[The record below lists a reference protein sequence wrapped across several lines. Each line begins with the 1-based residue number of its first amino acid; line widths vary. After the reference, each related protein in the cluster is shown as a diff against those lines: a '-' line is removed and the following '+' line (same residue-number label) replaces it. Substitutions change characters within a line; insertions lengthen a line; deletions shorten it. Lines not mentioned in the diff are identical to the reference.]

1 MKKTVLLFTM
11 LLCLAGMKGQNLIPN
26 GDFELWSFGRPVGWT
41 TGLYG
46 EFTYYT
52 MNFPVQVNF
61 GSQTQ
66 DSHSD
71 NYAIKLQSSELTVP
85 MLGYTIPIPGILQIG
100 ESEGFSI
107 PLEDIAEIIEAIQDT
122 TGEGPG
128 IDPSDLSSLTTLVK
142 ILAPGIPCSST
153 PTAVT
158 LWTKY
163 QHSDEDELMV
173 FAMTKKNGVPV
184 DYASNTFSIENPD
197 EYEQLR
203 LDFENPGTE
212 SDSIMIVIVSSTTMN
227 GTSVLYVD
235 DVKLL
240 YSGVDVPVV
249 EMNRESIY
257 PNPASDVLYIQTN
270 NDQPYQW
277 TLRDLTGRTLDSGK
291 AVGKTSLN
299 VKKYP
304 AGVYMMTFNV
314 NGSEK
319 TRKVV
324 IR

>member
-11 LLCLAGMKGQNLIPN
+11 LLCLAGMRGQNIIPN
-26 GDFELWSFGRPVGWT
+26 GDFELWSYGRPVGWT

-52 MNFPVQVNF
+52 MDFPVQVNF

-71 NYAIKLQSSELTVP
+71 NYAIKLQPSELTVP
-85 MLGYTIPIPGILQIG
+85 MIGYTIPLPGILQVG
-100 ESEGFSI
+100 ESEGFSLPI
-107 PLEDIAEIIEAIQDT
+107 EDITEIIEAIQDT

-128 IDPSDLSSLTTLVK
+128 IDPSNLSSLTTLTK
-142 ILAPGIPCSST
+142 ILAPGIPCSTT

-158 LWTKY
+158 FWAKY
-163 QHSDEDELMV
+163 QTTEEDEFLV

-184 DYASNTFSIENPD
+184 DYAYNTFTTENPD
-197 EYEQLR
+197 QYEQLR
-203 LDFENPGTE
+203 LDFENPGME
-212 SDSIMIVIVSSTTMN
+212 SDSIMIVILSATSLN
-227 GTSVLYVD
+227 STSVLYVD

-240 YSGVDVPVV
+240 SSGVAVPVV
-249 EMNRESIY
+249 EMERESIY
-257 PNPASDVLYIQTN
+257 PNPASDVMYIQTN
-270 NDQPYQW
+270 TDQPYQW
-277 TLRDLTGRTLDSGK
+277 TLRDLTGRTLESGK
-291 AVGKTSLN
+291 AVGKTALD
-299 VKKYP
+299 VKKFP